1 MDDKAPQLK
10 RELGLRDLTLFAITC
25 IVGTRWIPAAAHA
38 GPGSVTLWLL
48 AALLFMVPLA
58 IAVAALSVKYP
69 GTGGLYLWTRNDFGR
84 WHGFLAFTLYWIG
97 IAFWFPSAAMFYM
110 SAGIYAL
117 GPGYAW
123 LAGSRVFL
131 LAISLVAIWVALG
144 TNLVGM
150 KIGKWTEN
158 VGACAIWVLGALL
171 VTVAAIVFRR
181 QGSAT
186 PIRIAPIWNW
196 DTVSFWSAIAYAMS
210 GLEMAGLM
218 GGEIRDPARNLPRAG
233 WIASA
238 FTTAFYAATTVALL
252 VILRPEKISEMN
264 GLAEAGQSAAH
275 VLGIAWL
282 APVIA
287 ILVMASA
294 VGQFGGLGT
303 SVSRLPFVVG
313 VDKLL
318 PSAFGKVHPRWGTPY
333 ISILTLGVL
342 ASFLLIVIQLGDT
355 MRAAYQALVSLMLI
369 NGFLPVPVH
378 FRQRLEGRQ
387 TFQRHLRMGHHAARH
402 PLLGRAHRRNHQ
414 RVALRDQTRRRHR
427 RRDCYSVAPLPPYA
441 HSHRSADIGSRRPAR
456 RAGTIPAMAAKTS
469 RISRANPNAGK
480 SSTPTPYSNEREIR
494 PSAHTAGTPVTI
506 PLKAR
511 PIASRKISQII
522 PPRVAPSAMRIPI
535 SFVRRV
541 TA

>member
-1 MDDKAPQLK
+1 MDNKAPQLN

-48 AALLFMVPLA
+48 AALLFMIPLA

-117 GPGYAW
+117 GPAYAW

-158 VGACAIWVLGALL
+158 IGAIAIWVLGALV
-171 VTVAAIVFRR
+171 VTVAIVIFRR
-181 QGSAT
+181 HGSAT
-186 PIRIAPIWNW
+186 PIHIAPTWNW
-196 DTVSFWSAIAYAMS
+196 DTISFWSAIAYAMS

-264 GLAEAGQSAAH
+264 GLAEAGQSAAQT
-275 VLGIAWL
+275 LGLAWL

-313 VDKLL
+313 VDQLL
-318 PSAFGKVHPRWGTPY
+318 PAAFGRVHARWGTPY

-369 NGFLPVPVH
+369 NGFLPYLYIFGSAWKAGKRFSAVSGWAITLLAILCSVVPTAEITNVWL
-378 FRQRLEGRQ
+378 FETKLAVG
-387 TFQRHLRMGHHAARH
+387 TAAVIATAW
-402 PLLGRAHRRNHQ
+402 LLYRRT
-414 RVALRDQTRRRHR
+414 LTG
-427 RRDCYSVAPLPPYA
+427 SVAQ
-441 HSHRSADIGSRRPAR
+441 S
-456 RAGTIPAMAAKTS
+456 
-469 RISRANPNAGK
+469 
-480 SSTPTPYSNEREIR
+480 
-494 PSAHTAGTPVTI
+494 
-506 PLKAR
+506 
-511 PIASRKISQII
+511 
-522 PPRVAPSAMRIPI
+522 
-535 SFVRRV
+535 
-541 TA
+541 

>member
-1 MDDKAPQLK
+1 MDEKAPELK

-48 AALLFMVPLA
+48 AALLFMIPLA

-117 GPGYAW
+117 GPAYAW

-150 KIGKWTEN
+150 KVGKWTEN
-158 VGACAIWVLGALL
+158 AGAIAIWVLGALL
-171 VTVAAIVFRR
+171 VTVAAVIFNRH
-181 QGSAT
+181 GSAT
-186 PIRIAPIWNW
+186 PIHIAPTWNW
-196 DTVSFWSAIAYAMS
+196 DTISFWSAIAYAMS

-238 FTTAFYAATTVALL
+238 FTTAFYASTTVALL

-275 VLGIAWL
+275 TLGMAWL

-313 VDKLL
+313 VDQLL
-318 PSAFGKVHPRWGTPY
+318 PAAFGKVHPRWGTPY

-369 NGFLPVPVH
+369 NGFLPYLYI
-378 FRQRLEGRQ
+378 FG
-387 TFQRHLRMGHHAARH
+387 
-402 PLLGRAHRRNHQ
+402 
-414 RVALRDQTRRRHR
+414 
-427 RRDCYSVAPLPPYA
+427 
-441 HSHRSADIGSRRPAR
+441 SAW
-456 RAGTIPAMAAKTS
+456 K
-469 RISRANPNAGK
+469 AGK
-480 SSTPTPYSNEREIR
+480 RFSAVSGWAITLLAILCSVVPTAEITNVWLFETKL
-494 PSAHTAGTPVTI
+494 AVGTAAVVAIAWLLYRRTLTGTV
-506 PLKAR
+506 AR
-511 PIASRKISQII
+511 
-522 PPRVAPSAMRIPI
+522 
-535 SFVRRV
+535 
-541 TA
+541 T

>member
-48 AALLFMVPLA
+48 AALLFMIPLA

-117 GPGYAW
+117 GPAYAW

-158 VGACAIWVLGALL
+158 IGAIAIWVLGALV
-171 VTVAAIVFRR
+171 VTVAIVIFRR
-181 QGSAT
+181 HGSAT
-186 PIRIAPIWNW
+186 PIHIAPTWNW
-196 DTVSFWSAIAYAMS
+196 DTISFWSAIAYAMS

-264 GLAEAGQSAAH
+264 GLAEAGQSAAQT
-275 VLGIAWL
+275 LGLAWL

-313 VDKLL
+313 VDQLL
-318 PSAFGKVHPRWGTPY
+318 PAAFGRVHARWGTPY

-369 NGFLPVPVH
+369 NGFLPYLYIFGSAWKAGKRFSAVSGWAITLLAILCSVVPTAEITNVWL
-378 FRQRLEGRQ
+378 FETKLAVG
-387 TFQRHLRMGHHAARH
+387 TAAVIATAW
-402 PLLGRAHRRNHQ
+402 LLYRRT
-414 RVALRDQTRRRHR
+414 LTG
-427 RRDCYSVAPLPPYA
+427 SVAQ
-441 HSHRSADIGSRRPAR
+441 S
-456 RAGTIPAMAAKTS
+456 
-469 RISRANPNAGK
+469 
-480 SSTPTPYSNEREIR
+480 
-494 PSAHTAGTPVTI
+494 
-506 PLKAR
+506 
-511 PIASRKISQII
+511 
-522 PPRVAPSAMRIPI
+522 
-535 SFVRRV
+535 
-541 TA
+541 